1 MAKVTVRVDPNL
13 CITAAN
19 CVGIAPD
26 LFQIGDEPY
35 AELLGRGGVPQG
47 PQYTFDATDQ
57 EIELIEEAVE
67 SCPTRAIAYE
77 KA

>member
-1 MAKVTVRVDPNL
+1 MARVTVKVDPNL

-35 AELLGRGGVPQG
+35 AELLDRGGVAQG
-47 PQYTFDATDQ
+47 SQYTFDATDK
-57 EIELIEEAVE
+57 EMELIEEAVE
-67 SCPTRAIAYE
+67 SCPTRAIAFE

>member
-1 MAKVTVRVDPNL
+1 MAKVTVKVDPNL

-35 AELLGRGGVPQG
+35 AELLDRSGVAQG
-47 PQYTFDATDQ
+47 SQYTFDATDK
-57 EIELIEEAVE
+57 EMELIEEAVE
-67 SCPTRAIAYE
+67 SCPNRAISFE
-77 KA
+77 KV